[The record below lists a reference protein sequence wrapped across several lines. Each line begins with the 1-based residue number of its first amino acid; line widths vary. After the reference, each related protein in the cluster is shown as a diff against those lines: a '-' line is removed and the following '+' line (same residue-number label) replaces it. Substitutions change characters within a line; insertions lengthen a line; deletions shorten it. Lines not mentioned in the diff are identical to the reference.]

1 MDLSFV
7 TEKSLA
13 DYSPSEKAQW
23 RAYEDD
29 PIKFLE
35 SLSWS
40 PQDKNVFQ
48 VSFQRASK
56 QRGVRFKDY
65 LISTAMAEVSYVK
78 GLIEEP
84 EREQVVRWSSLPL
97 SRKVQMTD
105 ASCDDLICCWL
116 EIKEIDYEILSD
128 YEEKYIKLLRRLLP
142 IEKTPDIVVSAFHR
156 DEKQTSEGRLPSF
169 ELYQKILE
177 YYKAYGP
184 NYMAPYT
191 SVVGPSGIGK
201 SFSVAQIAYQH
212 GVYVVYSSLSGEG
225 LLLYPERSVIADRL
239 PRDDSRTNQ
248 VAFWKGYLTT
258 ALYDVELCRRV
269 GICPGGFYNL
279 QTMKTYHGYQ
289 RDFSNRVSALYEEY
303 RARDSTRDTGKSTK
317 SWKADISKFLK
328 EYTGQAQKVLESW
341 LPVLDQNKHN
351 SSVAAT
357 SPGKDIPNAI
367 VCLDEARTL
376 VDSKESLLFRSLR
389 EAMRKQFVMTY
400 KAGNLN
406 LTRPQGDFFAI
417 LLDTTSKVAGFS
429 PPTRHDGTQKQLRE
443 GGKLF
448 PPLYTIDT
456 FDIFIKD
463 NKKRLLFPDG
473 SQDFAL
479 ELFGY
484 GRPLWKARIDA
495 DESLLELM
503 MLAEQKLYGQGP
515 SYLLAL
521 LSYRL
526 NFYVVNNA
534 LAEDLV
540 SGWLR
545 YILYINEGRDLLRT
559 TQPSEPILAHVSAN
573 MMLNA
578 DTRLGVV
585 EQFLH
590 VCFDGSI
597 NVRDIGE
604 MTSALILLFTFDE
617 VWKNEIG
624 GFPGA
629 IPLSNFLEALLG
641 KNVASDI
648 VKCASTDK
656 DIRSLYDNGKIFFNH
671 FIKLEEEP
679 DTKTLQ
685 KGFYR
690 GIAFFLPD
698 NHPGADIF
706 IPVRIYNRKM
716 SFLAIQVKNRK
727 GDSYSAELREEMRT
741 SFKMASEALGF
752 DVPFIGLTMALRDND
767 HGKATGNVGI
777 VYPEAMSGHDLRH
790 VNPSAGFKWPTEHKS
805 ILLLAVGLNERVY
818 PGITSC
824 NGEKIPESERILPL
838 LRRLLDCKTLRS
850 LPDDANKVYANRL
863 TNFH

>member
-1 MDLSFV
+1 MDLSV
-7 TEKSLA
+7 LTEKSLA

-40 PQDKNVFQ
+40 PQDKNLFQ
-48 VSFQRASK
+48 DSFQRAFK

-65 LISTAMAEVSYVK
+65 LISAAMTEVKNVK
-78 GLIEEP
+78 DLIEEP

-128 YEEKYIKLLRRLLP
+128 HEEKYIKLLCRLLP
-142 IEKTPDIVVSAFHR
+142 IEKAPDIVVSAFHR

-225 LLLYPERSVIADRL
+225 LLPYPERSVIADRL

-248 VAFWKGYLTT
+248 VAFWQGYLTT
-258 ALYDVELCRRV
+258 ALYDAELCRRV
-269 GICPGGFYNL
+269 GIWPGGFYNL
-279 QTMKTYHGYQ
+279 QTIKTYHGYQ
-289 RDFSNRVSALYEEY
+289 RDFSNRVSALYEKY
-303 RARDSTRDTGKSTK
+303 SVRNSTRDTGKSTK
-317 SWKADISKFLK
+317 LWKADISKFLK

-341 LPVLDQNKHN
+341 LPVLDQNGHN

-417 LLDTTSKVAGFS
+417 LLDTTSKVADFS

-456 FDIFIKD
+456 FNIFIKD

-495 DESLLELM
+495 DESLLELI
-503 MLAEQKLYGQGP
+503 MLAEQKLDGQGP

-573 MMLNA
+573 MMLKA

-585 EQFLH
+585 EQFLQ
-590 VCFDGSI
+590 VCFEGSI
-597 NVRDIGE
+597 NVGDIGE

-629 IPLSNFLEALLG
+629 IPLSSFLEALLG

-648 VKCASTDK
+648 VKYASTDK
-656 DIRSLYDNGKIFFNH
+656 NMRGLCDNGKIFFNH
-671 FIKLEEEP
+671 FIKLEEKP

-685 KGFYR
+685 KGFCR

-698 NHPGADIF
+698 NHPGADILV
-706 IPVRIYNRKM
+706 PVRISNRKM

-727 GDSYSAELREEMRT
+727 GDSYSAGLREETRT
-741 SFKMASEALGF
+741 SFQMASEALGF
-752 DVPFIGLTMALRDND
+752 DVPFIGLTMALRDNN
-767 HGKATGNVGI
+767 HGKATNNVGI
-777 VYPEAMSGHDLRH
+777 VYPEEISDHDLRH
-790 VNPSAGFKWPTEHKS
+790 ANPSAGFKWPTKNKS
-805 ILLLAVGLNERVY
+805 ILLLAAGLDENVY
-818 PGITSC
+818 PEITSC
-824 NGEKIPESERILPL
+824 NGEKIPESESILPL

-863 TNFH
+863 TKFH